1 MQQLWSRSRMLAC
14 GLVLSGGLWATAAF
28 AASSTNTLT
37 VNATVNGTCKFVSTT
52 STLAFGAIDPSGTS
66 AATASTTTAY
76 RCTTGTT
83 ASVSKD
89 DGLNPSGV
97 GVPRLSDGSSHFMP
111 YALTLTGGT
120 QVGTGHGA
128 GQDKTLTVG
137 GSIAV
142 TDFQNAPAGA
152 YVDTVTLTITP

>member
-14 GLVLSGGLWATAAF
+14 GLVLSGGVWATAAF
-28 AASSTNTLT
+28 AASSTNILT
-37 VNATVNGTCKFVSTT
+37 VNATVNGTCKFQSPT
-52 STLAFGAIDPSGTS
+52 STLAFGPIDPSGLS

-89 DGLNPSGV
+89 DGLNAFGV
-97 GVPRLSDGSSHFMP
+97 GLPRLKVGSQFMP
-111 YALTLTGGT
+111 YTLTLTGGA
-120 QVGTGHGA
+120 QPGTGHGA

-137 GSIAV
+137 GSIAA
-142 TDFQNAPAGA
+142 TDFQNAPAGD

>member
-1 MQQLWSRSRMLAC
+1 MQRFWSTSRMLAC
-14 GLVLSGGLWATAAF
+14 GLVLGGAVWSTAAM

-37 VNATVNGTCKFVSTT
+37 VNATVNGTCKFQSTT
-52 STLAFGAIDPSGTS
+52 STLAFGAIDPSATS
-66 AATASTTTAY
+66 AVTASTTTAY

-89 DGLNPSGV
+89 NGQNPSA

-111 YALTLTGGT
+111 YTLTLTGGT

-128 GQDKTLTVG
+128 GQDKTLTID
-137 GSIAV
+137 GSIAA

-152 YVDTVTLTITP
+152 YTDTVTLTITP